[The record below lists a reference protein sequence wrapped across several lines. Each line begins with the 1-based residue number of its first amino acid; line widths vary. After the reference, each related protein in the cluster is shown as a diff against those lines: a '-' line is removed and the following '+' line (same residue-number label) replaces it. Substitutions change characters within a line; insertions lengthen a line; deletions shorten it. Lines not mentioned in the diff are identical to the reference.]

1 MLGRLIHLSQEML
14 SLAQQG
20 EWERV
25 TEMQVERQTLIE
37 NTFPL
42 DAQTVEADEAAGQ
55 IQSIIDLDQQITRLA
70 RAQQEEIGRAV
81 SKLNHG
87 RVATKAYQDTSRR

>member
-1 MLGRLIHLSQEML
+1 MLGRLMHLSQEML

-42 DAQTVEADEAAGQ
+42 DAQTAEVDDAAGQ
-55 IQSIIDLDQQITRLA
+55 IQSILDLDQQITRLA
-70 RAQQEEIGRAV
+70 RAQQEEIGRAL
-81 SKLNHG
+81 SKLSHG
-87 RVATKAYQDTSRR
+87 RVATKAYQDTSRG